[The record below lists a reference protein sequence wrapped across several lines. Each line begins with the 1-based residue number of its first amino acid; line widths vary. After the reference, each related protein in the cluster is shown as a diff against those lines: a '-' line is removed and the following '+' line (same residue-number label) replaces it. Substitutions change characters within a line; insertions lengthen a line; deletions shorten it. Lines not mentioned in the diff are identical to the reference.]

1 MWVSLIKKK
10 HNTKQKADKNQIFFR
25 PMIKTD
31 LEKKIR
37 YSEIRTHL
45 FSL

>member
-1 MWVSLIKKK
+1 VGKFNLKKSTKLNKKLIKIKKK
-10 HNTKQKADKNQIFFR
+10 FR

-31 LEKKIR
+31 LEEKIR